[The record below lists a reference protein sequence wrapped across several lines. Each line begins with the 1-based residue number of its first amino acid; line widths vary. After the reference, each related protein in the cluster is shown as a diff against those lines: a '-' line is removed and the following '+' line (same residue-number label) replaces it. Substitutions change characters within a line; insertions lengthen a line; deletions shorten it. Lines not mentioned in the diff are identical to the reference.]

1 MSEELGSLELRAA
14 LVKRRVSVARAL
26 LQEGRPGDEERT
38 RRLVELFSFVAVG
51 NPIARELVLE
61 LPRDEMSEAGWE
73 LARPHLDGSDS
84 QPFREFAWLFS
95 DLGLDDCLA
104 NLLAAAQPFLSD
116 LDIREVVEDFGQS

>member
-51 NPIARELVLE
+51 NPIARELVLD
-61 LPRDEMSEAGWE
+61 LPRYEM
-73 LARPHLDGSDS
+73 
-84 QPFREFAWLFS
+84 
-95 DLGLDDCLA
+95 
-104 NLLAAAQPFLSD
+104 
-116 LDIREVVEDFGQS
+116 I